1 METSRL
7 LYEKLLGLYPR
18 AFRERFGEPMAQ
30 TFSDLYTEQKDRQG
44 GLFGFVLW
52 MFFETTLGIAREYVL
67 VLQGE
72 TMKTMISNPKLA
84 ALIGFCSALPF
95 MMLNAIV
102 GGRIEPFI
110 SMIRP
115 TTHTSSL
122 EYMLLAF
129 VLLLLPLG
137 AFVAVRPSL
146 QKGADGTR
154 KLYIANAILAVVLVA
169 GFVVIAG
176 ALGEELYR
184 CDVLLIPNC
193 D

>member
-1 METSRL
+1 
-7 LYEKLLGLYPR
+7 
-18 AFRERFGEPMAQ
+18 
-30 TFSDLYTEQKDRQG
+30 
-44 GLFGFVLW
+44 
-52 MFFETTLGIAREYVL
+52 
-67 VLQGE
+67 
-72 TMKTMISNPKLA
+72 MISNPKLA

-122 EYMLLAF
+122 EYVLLAF

-137 AFVAVRPSL
+137 AFVAVRPIL
-146 QKGADGTR
+146 QKGVDGTR
-154 KLYIANAILAVVLVA
+154 KLYIANAILSVILVA
-169 GFVVIAG
+169 GFVVITG
-176 ALGEELYR
+176 ALGEEIYR